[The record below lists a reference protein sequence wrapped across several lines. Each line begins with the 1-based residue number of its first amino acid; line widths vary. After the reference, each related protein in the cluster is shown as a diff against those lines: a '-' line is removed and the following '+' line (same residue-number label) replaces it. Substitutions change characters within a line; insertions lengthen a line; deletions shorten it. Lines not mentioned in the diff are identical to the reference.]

1 MQGISTFP
9 LYSTY
14 NLNLIK
20 KTLILQR
27 RRKQKTVFIRFPLFT
42 PTREKVLL
50 SPSCTKNGMLT
61 AQKALFHPIFHVLP
75 FCLRKMRKAPDCQSF
90 SVKASER
97 RGFRRF
103 HKHLIFTATTVKAK
117 FPFAF
122 TCFRSNVRNSGK
134 KRGCEGK
141 KTKQMIGIQTIERR
155 AFRFAFTCLRQEQ
168 IEIQRIAAFCEGS
181 EGKNK

>member
-1 MQGISTFP
+1 
-9 LYSTY
+9 
-14 NLNLIK
+14 
-20 KTLILQR
+20 
-27 RRKQKTVFIRFPLFT
+27 
-42 PTREKVLL
+42 
-50 SPSCTKNGMLT
+50 
-61 AQKALFHPIFHVLP
+61 
-75 FCLRKMRKAPDCQSF
+75 MRKAPDCQSV
-90 SVKASER
+90 SVKTSER

-141 KTKQMIGIQTIERR
+141 KTKQIIGIQTIGRR